1 VIIGRNGSGK
11 SSLLEAIHQCP
22 ECRKVQDPD
31 QHYHYFN
38 SEWMNPHKS
47 DEHFQ
52 GIQGSIIRARAMFS
66 SHGETMR
73 DVLHSISLKKG
84 DCLLLDE
91 PETGHDLPWTIKI
104 HKGLKRVARLGIQII
119 AASHHPVFWNCD
131 RRIELTRNYQN
142 RCLRSFQAHIDPSAS

>member
-1 VIIGRNGSGK
+1 
-11 SSLLEAIHQCP
+11 
-22 ECRKVQDPD
+22 
-31 QHYHYFN
+31 
-38 SEWMNPHKS
+38 MNPHKS
-47 DEHFQ
+47 EEHFQ

-119 AASHHPVFWNCD
+119 AASHHPVFWDCD
-131 RRIELTRNYQN
+131 RTIELTRNYQN
-142 RCLRSFQAHIDPSAS
+142 RCLRSFQAHIDPNAS